1 MFILAKATGDT
12 MKTVLLTATLLLS
25 TTSVMN
31 AFTIQQNS
39 AHEIGVSFLDK
50 GLGTPIIIGSNG
62 LTFNVQPILGNGD
75 CAFVSLGKSRSVVTA
90 ALKDAVEGNFSA
102 HGSFDASRSSV
113 HDMVADLNK
122 DSSVHL
128 YTSVLDEV
136 EAFIADSASQ
146 YSMDP
151 SAHTPSVLAHEA
163 LSDFRSGLGSFSDE
177 QFVSAKR
184 ILQSRILNMYYE
196 RYEAFQVA
204 LKQELM
210 DSGISASKLNTKADL
225 KQSIDDVFAK
235 NTGKSSWLPMGLIFG
250 VQERLGLSLAVWSS
264 RNQTPGY
271 VSLYQFSDEGTKDLD
286 DPSVRHVVWNGDH
299 FDILSP
305 KQ

>member
-1 MFILAKATGDT
+1 
-12 MKTVLLTATLLLS
+12 MKKVLLTATLLLS

-31 AFTIQQNS
+31 ALTLSQYS
-39 AHEIGVSFLDK
+39 AEEMGVSSSDK
-50 GLGTPIIIGSNG
+50 NLCTPIIIGSNG
-62 LTFNVQPILGNGD
+62 LTFNVQTVSKNGD
-75 CAFVSLGKSRSVVTA
+75 CAFVSLGKSRAEVTA
-90 ALKDAVEGNFSA
+90 ALRDAVEEHYAA
-102 HGSFDASRSSV
+102 HGTFDASRSSM
-113 HDMVADLNK
+113 HDMVAGLNR
-122 DSSVHL
+122 DSSVL
-128 YTSVLDEV
+128 ITTLALNEV
-136 EAFIADSASQ
+136 EAFIADSAFQ
-146 YSMDP
+146 YSTDP
-151 SAHTPSVLAHEA
+151 SARTPSVLAYEA
-163 LSDFRSGLGSFSDE
+163 LADFRDGLGSFSDE
-177 QFVSAKR
+177 QFASAKR
-184 ILQSRILNMYYE
+184 MLQSRILNMYYE

-210 DSGISASKLNTKADL
+210 DSGISASKLSTKADL

-235 NTGKSSWLPMGLIFG
+235 NIVKPLWLPMGLIFG